1 MFYTLDELR
10 IERRY
15 ALFVLERHILRLT
28 FVIANL
34 KPLRRF

>member
-1 MFYTLDELR
+1 MFYTLDDLL

-28 FVIANL
+28 FVISNL
-34 KPLRRF
+34 KPLRSF